1 MHGLQRSIFTL
12 CGLKCFCQ
20 LSLLILQRKHFCL
33 PISSIFW
40 SVQCFVSTIIFS
52 ALRTSLFFFSAW
64 SWAIYAVFS
73 SSRPVALWS
82 SGEVLAFGISLT
94 CRTRW
99 MSLLVLLSVL
109 FRFFSS
115 AFHFSM
121 YWARNCVSATFGS
134 FSPTDGLCTWYL
146 DGSMSSLVEESLF
159 SCRGLRFFAVSLKN
173 VWHVIVNMG
182 LQIVK
187 IPLPGI
193 NFSEIHLIHIDYWE

>member
-1 MHGLQRSIFTL
+1 MA
-12 CGLKCFCQ
+12 CNVPY
-20 LSLLILQRKHFCL
+20 SLFAASSASANSRFSSSSENIFCL

-40 SVQCFVSTIIFS
+40 SVWCFVSTIIFS

-64 SWAIYAVFS
+64 SWVIYAVFS

-82 SGEVLAFGISLT
+82 SGSALAFGISLT

-99 MSLLVLLSVL
+99 MWLLVLLSVL

-146 DGSMSSLVEESLF
+146 DGSMSSSLEESLF
-159 SCRGLRFFAVSLKN
+159 SCRGLRFFAISLKI
-173 VWHVIVNMG
+173 WG
-182 LQIVK
+182 
-187 IPLPGI
+187 
-193 NFSEIHLIHIDYWE
+193 FR

>member
-1 MHGLQRSIFTL
+1 MACNVPYSLFAASSASANSRF
-12 CGLKCFCQ
+12 
-20 LSLLILQRKHFCL
+20 LSSSENIFCL

-82 SGEVLAFGISLT
+82 SGSVLAFGISLT